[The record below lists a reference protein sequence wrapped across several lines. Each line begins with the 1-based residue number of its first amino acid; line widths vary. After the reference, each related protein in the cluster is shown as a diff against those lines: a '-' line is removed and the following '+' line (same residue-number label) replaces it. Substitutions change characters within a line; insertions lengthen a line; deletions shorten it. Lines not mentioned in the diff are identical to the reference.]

1 MGAECL
7 KALSWENEIRN
18 GRSKMPM
25 AAINRLALVRNGL
38 SSFRG
43 SAERLEPIGAGNGF
57 YQFLVKAA
65 HKNRNLSELGER
77 LAVLAEHAY
86 AFRRLDTL
94 RELSR
99 MLMNLPLPV
108 QYEQVGRYYQAL
120 FMQLQGSRH
129 LERTAELLQQIADN
143 AAPFY
148 RLRALQA
155 LGMNSVLMG
164 DCQSALLQYRDVLRF
179 SSREGVYNA
188 PVSVSL
194 QSNLAI
200 IRSISGNHSDALA
213 LLQSIRPIAQ
223 SIRSARPHVYLSY
236 LNSLAV
242 ELGAV
247 GRLEE
252 AERASSIV
260 LRSPLA
266 AAYPEWHET
275 KEELATLRGL
285 QASRSHIAFGHPL
298 PITENPVS
306 SNVVALQAFR
316 LGVMT
321 VGSSPRQLPREEGR
335 ILRFKCRKESMAKQS
350 RNPNI
355 AEQIRQMSHAERV
368 IRLLELIS
376 SNDTTTD
383 ELAKILEIAESVAG
397 KGKRQG

>member
-1 MGAECL
+1 
-7 KALSWENEIRN
+7 
-18 GRSKMPM
+18 MPT
-25 AAINRLALVRNGL
+25 AANNRFALVLNGL

-43 SAERLEPIGAGNGF
+43 SAERPEPIGAGNGF

-94 RELSR
+94 NELSR
-99 MLMNLPLPV
+99 MLMDLPLPV

-120 FMQLQGSRH
+120 FIQLQGNRRH
-129 LERTAELLQQIADN
+129 LERTADLLQQVADN
-143 AAPFY
+143 ATPFY

-155 LGMNSVLMG
+155 LGMNSIQMG
-164 DCQSALLQYRDVLRF
+164 DFQSALLQYRDVVRF
-179 SSREGVYNA
+179 SSRDRVYNA

-194 QSNLAI
+194 QSNIAI

-213 LLQSIRPIAQ
+213 LLENVRPIAQ
-223 SIRSARPHVYLSY
+223 SIRSARPHIYLSY

-252 AERASSIV
+252 AERASRIV

-275 KEELATLRGL
+275 KEELAMLRGL
-285 QASRSHIAFGHPL
+285 RASRSHIAFGQPL
-298 PITENPVS
+298 PVAENLVLN
-306 SNVVALQAFR
+306 NVVPLQAFR
-316 LGVMT
+316 LGVGMT
-321 VGSSPRQLPREEGR
+321 ASSSPRLLPREEAR
-335 ILRFKCRKESMAKQS
+335 ILRFKCRKESMAKPS
-350 RNPNI
+350 RNTNI

-376 SNDTTTD
+376 SNDTTTE